1 MIIETIIEYLIY
13 LYFLKIIFNNID
25 LSLALL
31 FLIIFIKYI
40 HKNIYVLKQQI
51 ISHNFDL
58 LLLKPVNPI
67 ILLFKNGINLIDC
80 IIGLLIIIF
89 LCLKLP
95 VIILIIIST
104 LIILVSFYFIILS
117 ATLFLPNKLSIEKI
131 FPLIIITF
139 ISFSISNKSFLGL
152 ISLPASLS
160 TFLFSIALLFLSIKL
175 WNYSLKKYL

>member
-1 MIIETIIEYLIY
+1 MIIETILEYSIY
-13 LYFLKIIFNNID
+13 LYFLKIIFNNVD
-25 LSLALL
+25 LSLVLL

-40 HKNIYVLKQQI
+40 HKNIYVLKRQI

-67 ILLFKNGINLIDC
+67 HLLFKNGINLIDC

-95 VIILIIIST
+95 VIILIIST

-117 ATLFLPNKLSIEKI
+117 VTLFLSNKLSIEKV

-139 ISFSISNKSFLGL
+139 ISFAISNKSLLGL

-160 TFLFSIALLFLSIKL
+160 TLLFSIALLFLSIKL
-175 WNYSLKKYL
+175 WNHSLKKYL